1 MEKRGEEME
10 EQKIIQKQLIKNMLL
25 NLITFSII
33 FSFLGIIIYTQ
44 VSHSLY
50 RSSDEELLNNKNK
63 VAIMQEFRNKDKA
76 PLDNINIPEEPK
88 RIKEGQMANPRLVYI
103 FRDENGNIIEEAG
116 KYQEDYFKDV
126 KFDKNQ
132 MERIYE
138 TTINGSYQYRG
149 INYQIQKDGHISYV
163 QVFINVDAEQTIIQD
178 FTKTLVLSIVICI
191 AISIIASYILS
202 KKTLRPIIL
211 SWKKQTEFVQNA
223 SHELRTPLTIIQAK
237 QELLLE
243 EPNSKIIDKAEEI
256 TIALNETKRLA
267 KLVKDLMVLA
277 REDTQQT
284 SIQKEV
290 FDLDSYIKAITKP
303 YEEFAQMEEKKF
315 LLNLNYKKEIHA
327 DKSKFHQ
334 LLVILLDNA
343 IKYTEEKEV
352 IEVTTYEKDNRCMIE
367 VKDTGIGISKE
378 GMKHVFDRF
387 YREDKARSRQTG
399 GTGLGLSIADYIVK
413 QHKGVIKVEQNMPK
427 GTIFSIKLPK

>member
-1 MEKRGEEME
+1 MG
-10 EQKIIQKQLIKNMLL
+10 EQKIIQSQLIKNMLL

-50 RSSDEELLNNKNK
+50 RSSDEELLNNKNRI
-63 VAIMQEFRNKDKA
+63 AIMQEFGNKEKL
-76 PLDNINIPEEPK
+76 PLETIGIPEEPK
-88 RIKEGQMANPRLVYI
+88 RIKEGPMPNPRLVYI
-103 FRDENGNIIEEAG
+103 FRDAEGKIIQEAG
-116 KYQEDYFKDV
+116 KYHEDYFEDV

-132 MERIYE
+132 IEKIYE
-138 TTINGSYQYRG
+138 ITINESYQYRG
-149 INYQIQKDGHISYV
+149 INYQMQQGDAISYV
-163 QVFINVDAEQTIIQD
+163 QVFINVDAEQTIIKD
-178 FTKTLVLSIVICI
+178 FTRTLIVSIISCI

-202 KKTLRPIIL
+202 KKTLKPIIL

-267 KLVKDLMVLA
+267 KLVKDLMILA
-277 REDTQQT
+277 REDTQT
-284 SIQKEV
+284 TITKEV
-290 FDLDSYIKAITKP
+290 FNLDSYIQAITKP
-303 YEEFAQMEEKKF
+303 YEEFAQMEGKKF
-315 LLNLNYKKEIHA
+315 LLHLTYKKDIHA
-327 DKSKFHQ
+327 DKSKLHQ

-343 IKYTEEKEV
+343 IKYTEEKDK
-352 IEVTTYEKDNRCMIE
+352 IEVVTFEKDNKCWIE
-367 VKDTGIGISKE
+367 VKDTGMGISKE
-378 GMKHVFDRF
+378 GMKRIFDRF

-413 QHKGVIKVEQNMPK
+413 QHKGTIKAEANIPK
-427 GTIFSIKLPK
+427 GTIISIKLPK